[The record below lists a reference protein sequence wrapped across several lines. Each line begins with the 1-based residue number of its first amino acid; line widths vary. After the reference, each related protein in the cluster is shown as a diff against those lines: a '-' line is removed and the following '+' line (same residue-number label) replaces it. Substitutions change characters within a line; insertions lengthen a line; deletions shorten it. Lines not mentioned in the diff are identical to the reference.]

1 MCTYASSVNL
11 GWLCVSFRA
20 AVSVDITEIST
31 TTMVLNS
38 ARTTIEMSLT
48 LSPCL
53 DI

>member
-11 GWLCVSFRA
+11 DWLCVSFRA

-31 TTMVLNS
+31 TMVSNS